1 MTRVVVSSKT
11 SLNILQDG
19 QIKDVILSQPSI
31 IQLGLNQESIKSI
44 IKQGDDLVITL
55 KMARK

>member
-1 MTRVVVSSKT
+1 MTRVIVSSKT
-11 SLNILQDG
+11 SLNILQDE

-31 IQLGLNQESIKSI
+31 IQLGIDQESIKSI